1 MFKKLFQY
9 KKNSGVEGVI
19 TIVSGLPRSG
29 TSLMMNMLEA
39 GGMDVLTDKIRTPDG
54 DNPRG
59 YFEYERV
66 KGLKAGDIEWITEA
80 RGKVV
85 KIIAALIPYLPN
97 VYTYRIIFMR
107 RALSEILASQRN
119 MLVNRGEDPTMIDD
133 KMMARIYDKHLKQVD
148 SWIDTQSN
156 LQCIDI
162 TYNELLIDPDLHITR
177 INEFMG
183 EILDVE
189 QMKSVIDPSLY
200 RQRNAGTENVD
211 DKAS

>member
-1 MFKKLFQY
+1 MQRI
-9 KKNSGVEGVI
+9 NNTETEEII

-54 DNPRG
+54 DNPKG

-66 KGLKAGDIEWITEA
+66 KGLISGDSKWIPEA
-80 RGKVV
+80 QGKVV
-85 KIIAALIPYLPN
+85 KIIAALIPYLPDE
-97 VYTYRIIFMR
+97 YTYRIIFMH
-107 RALSEILASQRN
+107 RALSEILASQRK
-119 MLVNRGEDPTMIDD
+119 MLINRGEDPTRVDD
-133 KMMARIYDKHLKQVD
+133 EVIARIYDKHLKQVN
-148 SWIDTQSN
+148 SWIETQTN

-162 TYNELLIDPDLHITR
+162 SYNELLIDPDLHITR

-200 RQRNAGTENVD
+200 RQRDAGTENVD